1 MKATACAVLVGIV
14 FFSAN
19 ARGEPDGFS
28 AVKCGSDIPRALAGK
43 KMSNEPV
50 AALESR
56 HKDLGLQDLGGT
68 EITDELFLASWKICG
83 DEYELLERK
92 ETVRDVLKAPAHSRK
107 APLFIGACKRLGNA
121 VPGTVVAVLD
131 DKPGADPLAAHAAW
145 TIDEQ
150 KNQFV
155 ALAPD
160 GLACPRD
167 GIVTSDGGP

>member
-1 MKATACAVLVGIV
+1 MKTAACVVLVGIV

-28 AVKCGSDIPRALAGK
+28 AVKCGSDIPHSLVGK
-43 KMSNEPV
+43 KMPNEPV

-56 HKDLGLQDLGGT
+56 HKDLGLKDLGGT
-68 EITDELFLASWKICG
+68 EISDDVFLASWKICG
-83 DEYELLERK
+83 DEFELLERK
-92 ETVRDVLKAPAHSRK
+92 ETVRDVLKAPAHSRSS
-107 APLFIGACKRLGNA
+107 PLFIGACKRAGSA
-121 VPGTVVAVLD
+121 VSGTVIAVLE

-145 TIDEQ
+145 KIDEP